1 MFSFED
7 KTLDLI
13 RGCEAIRHA
22 RVLKG
27 GVTIF
32 VVEYHVEYI
41 LCVVSSDDSEIQQA
55 YDRETDSILAMPIVS
70 FFTTDKAQKV
80 LVAIGRFRGQ

>member
-1 MFSFED
+1 MVFNWENS
-7 KTLDLI
+7 T
-13 RGCEAIRHA
+13 R
-22 RVLKG
+22 
-27 GVTIF
+27 
-32 VVEYHVEYI
+32 VEYHVEYI

>member
-1 MFSFED
+1 LRSH
-7 KTLDLI
+7 KT
-13 RGCEAIRHA
+13 RQGS
-22 RVLKG
+22 KG

>member
-1 MFSFED
+1 M
-7 KTLDLI
+7 
-13 RGCEAIRHA
+13 
-22 RVLKG
+22 
-27 GVTIF
+27 
-32 VVEYHVEYI
+32 VEYHVEYI

-80 LVAIGRFRGQ
+80 LVAIGVPGNNREHVVFWGIPKMYFFAALSFFLGT